1 MIKDE
6 LLKKWLNDDL
16 TDAEKE
22 AFSKREDFA
31 FNQKIVED
39 SKHFKASQFSKVD
52 DFETFKTEYK
62 ARSSVKR
69 LNWLK
74 LALRIAS
81 ILVVGFAI
89 YFTMFTNEGVVK
101 ESTQLAEKTT
111 IKLPDLSSLTM
122 NADSE
127 ITFDKKS
134 WNDNRQLNLKGE
146 AYFKVAKG
154 KTFDVMTE
162 NGVVTVVGTEFNVK
176 ARSNYFEVKCYEGIV
191 RVTSDTITR
200 QLLAGDMFRILNDK
214 FSQDKIEANQ
224 PEWVENRSSFKAVP
238 LREVIFELERQFNVK
253 VTFEKTNTL
262 RLFSGGFPHND
273 LEKALSAI
281 TQPMNLTYEI
291 SSSNQVLIYGNTD

>member
-1 MIKDE
+1 MIKDD
-6 LLKKWLNDDL
+6 LLKKWLNNEL
-16 TDAEKE
+16 TDAEKD

-39 SKHFKASQFSKVD
+39 SKHFKASKFSKVD
-52 DFETFKTEYK
+52 DFEAFKIEYK
-62 ARSSVKR
+62 ARSSVKH

-74 LALRIAS
+74 PALKIAS
-81 ILVVGFAI
+81 VLIVGLAI
-89 YFTMFTNEGVVK
+89 YFTMFTNETVVK

-111 IKLPDLSSLTM
+111 IKLPDLSSIIM

-127 ITFDKKS
+127 ITFDKES

-154 KTFDVMTE
+154 KTFDVITE
-162 NGVVTVVGTEFNVK
+162 KGVITVVGTEFNVK
-176 ARSNYFEVKCYEGIV
+176 ARFNYFEVKCYEGIV

-200 QLLAGDMFRILNDK
+200 QLLAGDTFRIINSS

-238 LREVIFELERQFNVK
+238 LEEVIFELERQFNVK
-253 VTFEKTNTL
+253 VNLKKADTS

>member
-31 FNQKIVED
+31 FNQKIIED
-39 SKHFKASQFSKVD
+39 SKHFKASKFSKVD

-62 ARSSVKR
+62 ARSSAKS

-74 LALRIAS
+74 PALRIAS
-81 ILVVGFAI
+81 VLVVGFAI

-111 IKLPDLSSLTM
+111 IKLPDLSSVTM

-154 KTFDVMTE
+154 KTFDVVTE

-191 RVTSDTITR
+191 KVTSDTITR
-200 QLLAGDMFRILNDK
+200 QLLAGDMFRILNNE

-238 LREVIFELERQFNVK
+238 LEEVIFELERQFNVK
-253 VTFEKTNTL
+253 VNFKNADTS

-291 SSSNQVLIYGNTD
+291 SSSNLVLIYGNTD